1 MQTINLQTLLER
13 YGIDVFLPAFL
24 VSATMFVARKF
35 YPTMG
40 KQRDFAI
47 RTALSVV
54 FYAVYVLISEKDAA
68 SIVEKSASILG
79 ASYLIFSP
87 VKQSNKK
94 TDKTNDNRKT
104 DEIDESTNFDKTDAE
119 RDSSAVEVEV
129 CLEIGAGDKPSALAD
144 ESNEVFQ
151 TLNGESDNGS
161 RARKPNG
168 EDIKITSDDETNS
181 KR

>member
-1 MQTINLQTLLER
+1 MQTINLQALLER

-24 VSATMFVARKF
+24 VSATMFVAKKF
-35 YPTMG
+35 CPTMG

-87 VKQSNKK
+87 AKQSSKK
-94 TDKTNDNRKT
+94 TDAANDDRKT
-104 DEIDESTNFDKTDAE
+104 DETNTPTNCASIDADG
-119 RDSSAVEVEV
+119 DSSALEVEV
-129 CLEIGAGDKPSALAD
+129 CLEIDAADDFRASTDEANEDFQSIIGDSGKG
-144 ESNEVFQ
+144 F
-151 TLNGESDNGS
+151 
-161 RARKPNG
+161 RAIKSNG
-168 EDIKITSDDETNS
+168 EDIKTENADDEKS
-181 KR
+181 RR